1 MSDQTAEPQPGK
13 EPNTI
18 TVPDAKVTA
27 PTKTV
32 FGLHAISLPTPES
45 ANQFFKIFLT
55 FTTIAVLVVN
65 GIPELP
71 TSVKHYV
78 LEGALVALAVVNKVK
93 EMWGLSTE
101 AE

>member
-1 MSDQTAEPQPGK
+1 MSDQTAEPGK
-13 EPNTI
+13 EANTVTI
-18 TVPDAKVTA
+18 QDVKVTA

-32 FGLHAISLPTPES
+32 FGLHAISLPTPEA

-71 TSVKHYV
+71 ETFKHYV
-78 LEGALVALAVVNKVK
+78 IEGALVALAIVNKIK

-101 AE
+101 AS